1 MTMLLGI
8 TWEQEKEGCSTP
20 EPFDLGGSLAMILGC
35 EIARNHVGH
44 ATVNPAS
51 NGSAWDVQLRK

>member
-51 NGSAWDVQLRK
+51 KG